1 MPYFTTKDA
10 CKVFYT
16 TYGVDAS
23 NPVVIFLN
31 GTTQTTLYWGGLVPA
46 FSSRFGLLC
55 YDARAQGQSDLGDKP
70 ISLPLHVSD
79 LRALLRDLAIDKAH
93 LVGISHGAWVALA
106 FTAEFPDMVDHLVLC
121 SLSAKTND
129 RSRTIVRSWLEILRL
144 SGLKAMAWA
153 ALPTVFGNN
162 FLNQH
167 QKILDKIVDAVALR
181 NRKKSLMTQ
190 LDAVLQYPAPDSITK
205 SLSQPVLVVSG
216 AEDPIVDPGDVRRL
230 ADLYNARHEEIPDV
244 GHSIPAE
251 APRIFEELVLNF
263 LTKGRT
269 KVKGQT
275 KESHPFYNVKNCSG

>member
-46 FSSRFGLLC
+46 FSRRFGLLC
-55 YDARAQGQSDLGDKP
+55 YDARGQGQSDLGNKP
-70 ISLPLHVSD
+70 ISLKLHVSD
-79 LRALLRDLAIDKAH
+79 LKDLLESLAVDKAH

-106 FTAEFPDMVDHLVLC
+106 FSAEFPEMVDHLVLC

-153 ALPTVFGNN
+153 ALPTVFGNS

-167 QKILDKIVDAVALR
+167 QKILDKIVDAVVLR
-181 NRKKSLMTQ
+181 NSRKSLIAQ
-190 LDAVLQYPAPDSITK
+190 LEAVLRYPAPRSMTEN
-205 SLSQPVLVVSG
+205 LNQPALVISG
-216 AEDPIVDPGDVRRL
+216 AEDPIIDPGDVRQL
-230 ADLYNARHEEIPDV
+230 ADLCKARHEELPGT

-251 APRIFEELVLNF
+251 APRIFEKMVLSF
-263 LTKGRT
+263 LS
-269 KVKGQT
+269 
-275 KESHPFYNVKNCSG
+275 ESSEY

>member
-1 MPYFTTKDA
+1 VPYFTTKDA
-10 CKVFYT
+10 CKIFYA
-16 TYGVDAS
+16 TYGIEAS
-23 NPVVIFLN
+23 KPVVIFLN
-31 GTTQTTLYWGGLVPA
+31 GTTQTTLYWGGLIPA
-46 FSSRFGLLC
+46 FSRHFGLLC

-167 QKILDKIVDAVALR
+167 QKILDKIVDAVTLR

-190 LDAVLQYPAPDSITK
+190 LDAVLQYPTPDSIAK
-205 SLSQPVLVVSG
+205 NLSQSVLVVSG
-216 AEDPIVDPGDVRRL
+216 AEDPIVDSGDVRRL

-251 APRIFEELVLNF
+251 APRVFEKMVLNF
-263 LTKGRT
+263 LTEERT
-269 KVKGQT
+269 KAKGQR
-275 KESHPFYNVKNCSG
+275 KEI

>member
-10 CKVFYT
+10 CKIFYT
-16 TYGVDAS
+16 VYGIEAS
-23 NPVVIFLN
+23 KPVVIFLN
-31 GTTQTTLYWGGLVPA
+31 GTTQTTLYWGGLIPA
-46 FSSRFGLLC
+46 FSRHFGLLC

-79 LRALLRDLAIDKAH
+79 LRALLRELAVDKAH

-230 ADLYNARHEEIPDV
+230 ADLYNARHDEIPDV